1 MDLDS
6 LREYCLSFPGATEK
20 IQWGNDLLF
29 CVAGKIFV
37 VTGLGTANPGLTLKC
52 TPERFAELLECE
64 GFSKAPYV
72 GRYHWVALERLDVV
86 RDSELR
92 GLIAESYRNVR
103 GKLPR
108 SAQAKL
114 DKADSRR
121 NSRPKKA
128 AGVRPRASGRTKW
141 AADKADER

>member
-1 MDLDS
+1 MNLDS

-29 CVAGKIFV
+29 CIADKIFV

-52 TPERFAELLECE
+52 TPDRFAELLERE

-72 GRYHWVALERLDVV
+72 GRYHWVAIERLDLL

-92 GLIAESYRNVR
+92 ELIAESYHNVR
-103 GKLPR
+103 SRLPR
-108 SAQAKL
+108 SAQSKL
-114 DKADSRR
+114 DNPATVARKTVRAHKKSR
-121 NSRPKKA
+121 A
-128 AGVRPRASGRTKW
+128 
-141 AADKADER
+141 